1 MLVLTAGRCLSL
13 CHQNMIRIVGVDGID
28 LWITDLLLTREA
40 TPQAT
45 VVDAALAAWKDANRL
60 LFRTKFKEYR

>member
-1 MLVLTAGRCLSL
+1 
-13 CHQNMIRIVGVDGID
+13 MICIVGVDGID

-60 LFRTKFKEYR
+60 LFRTKFNEYR